1 MTLRQ
6 ARKSTG
12 LSRSELARRAGVSD
26 DDVYDIEKRRNR
38 NPSWALVGNI
48 TRALR
53 EAGLAV
59 TESELFPLKKRAA

>member
-6 ARKSTG
+6 ARKLTG
-12 LSRSELARRAGVSD
+12 LSRAELARRAGVSD

-53 EAGLAV
+53 AAGLSV
-59 TESELFPLKKRAA
+59 TEAELFPLRKGA